1 MTEPQDPEGPVE
13 LRASDADRERV
24 ADRLREAA
32 ADGRITMDELDQRLE
47 TAYTATTHAALR
59 PLTRDL
65 AAPDAPATV
74 PATRPAGRELA
85 GRGRAR
91 RQRSIVVM
99 SGRSHRGRWIV
110 PARFS
115 VFAFWGGVT
124 LDLRQAVL
132 TERETVIRVDAV
144 MAGIE
149 VIVPE
154 DAAVYVEGV
163 GVMGA
168 FDETPGTAEPSP
180 DAPVI
185 RITGI
190 AFWAGV
196 GVKRTPTYVPKK
208 QRGELSA

>member
-1 MTEPQDPEGPVE
+1 MTQPQDPNAPVA

-32 ADGRITMDELDQRLE
+32 ADGRITMDELEERLE
-47 TAYTATTHAALR
+47 TAYTSATRAELE

-65 AAPDAPATV
+65 ATSDAPASAPT
-74 PATRPAGRELA
+74 ARELV
-85 GRGRAR
+85 GGIPRRRRRA
-91 RQRSIVVM
+91 IVVM
-99 SGRSHRGRWIV
+99 SGLDRRGRWVV

-124 LDLRQAVL
+124 LDLREATL
-132 TERETVIRVDAV
+132 TERETVIRADAV

-149 VIVPE
+149 IIVPE
-154 DAAVYVEGV
+154 DVAVHVEGV
-163 GVMGA
+163 GFMGA
-168 FDETPGTAEPSP
+168 FDETPSAALPPP

-196 GVKRTPTYVPKK
+196 AVKRTPTYVPKK
-208 QRGELSA
+208 QKGELTT